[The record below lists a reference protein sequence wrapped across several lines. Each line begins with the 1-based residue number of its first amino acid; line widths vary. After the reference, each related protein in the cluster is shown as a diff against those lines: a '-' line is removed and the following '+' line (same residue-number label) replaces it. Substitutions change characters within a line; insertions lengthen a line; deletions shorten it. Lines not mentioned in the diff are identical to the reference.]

1 MCLLLP
7 DCLIALVFAG
17 HIVETSHSCMAQ
29 VHLDK
34 QDLRIELSV
43 AALRKQAK
51 KAVKAAANLEVTA
64 GIFAVTTGRSAY
76 QVAT

>member
-1 MCLLLP
+1 
-7 DCLIALVFAG
+7 
-17 HIVETSHSCMAQ
+17 MAQ

-64 GIFAVTTGRSAY
+64 GIFAVTSGRSAY